1 MAADKM
7 NVQATENTAPQAGN
21 VPKNAD
27 VAEKSG
33 NRVAFSVMEAYK
45 MIRTNL
51 VFSLATSDK
60 RIVVFSSSEPSAG
73 KSTLSANLAIVMAQT
88 GARVVLVDA
97 DMRKPTQHRNFK
109 VARTMG
115 LSKVLGGLATLDEC
129 VCKNVKPNV
138 DLIPSGP
145 TPPNPSELLG
155 SGRMVKLLE
164 ELSAQYDYVFID
176 SPPLC
181 VVADALVVA
190 PHTSG
195 VVLVARHNQ
204 TTYEEFGEALEKVE
218 TAGVTLLGS
227 VISDMNVTE
236 NGYGRYGKY
245 GKYGRYSRYS
255 RYSRYGKYGYGNNYG
270 YRYYRNYN
278 YEYGNR
284 NK

>member
-1 MAADKM
+1 MAVDKK
-7 NVQATENTAPQAGN
+7 NEQVTPKAAEQTAAPAAKTG
-21 VPKNAD
+21 D
-27 VAEKSG
+27 IAEKSG
-33 NRVAFSVMEAYK
+33 NRVAFSVMESYK

-88 GARVVLVDA
+88 GARVALVDA

-109 VARTMG
+109 VVRTMG
-115 LSKVLGGLATLDEC
+115 LSKILGGLATLDEC
-129 VCKNVKPNV
+129 LCKDVKPNV

-155 SGRMVKLLE
+155 SARMVKLLE
-164 ELSAQYDYVFID
+164 ELSAKYDYVFID

-218 TAGVTLLGS
+218 TAGVNLLGC
-227 VISDMNVTE
+227 VISDMKVTE
-236 NGYGRYGKY
+236 NAYSRYGRYGKY
-245 GKYGRYSRYS
+245 GKYNRYNNYGRYSRY
-255 RYSRYGKYGYGNNYG
+255 GYGG

-278 YEYGNR
+278 YEYGQR
-284 NK
+284 K